1 MISKARRYLNWKSL
15 LTLYYSF
22 IYTYLTYC
30 NHVWGSTYVTNL
42 EKLFVLQKKALRI
55 MCSKPKRSS
64 TDPLFYELG
73 ILRFH
78 DINLY
83 LMGKFMFRFYK
94 SEVPELFVNYF
105 NSNAE
110 THDYFTRQHNHLH
123 VPMIKSNLSKFAIRY
138 RRVIIWNGIMK
149 LGIDPDTSEAVFVK
163 LFKKCILTQ
172 KIRLWYKSCSCLFD
186 LFTLN

>member
-1 MISKARRYLNWKSL
+1 MFELEVAPDIL
-15 LTLYYSF
+15 F
-22 IYTYLTYC
+22 IYISYLTYC

-78 DINLY
+78 DINMY
-83 LMGKFMFRFYK
+83 LMGQFMFRFYK
-94 SEVPELFVNYF
+94 SEVPELFVKFF
-105 NSNAE
+105 NNNAE

-123 VPMIKSNLSKFAIRY
+123 VPMIKSNLSKFTIRY
-138 RRVIIWNGIMK
+138 RGVIIWNGIMK
-149 LGIDPDTSEAVFVK
+149 LGNDPDTWEAIFVK
-163 LFKKCILTQ
+163 LFKKCIITQ
-172 KIRLWYKSCSCLFD
+172 KLRL
-186 LFTLN
+186 